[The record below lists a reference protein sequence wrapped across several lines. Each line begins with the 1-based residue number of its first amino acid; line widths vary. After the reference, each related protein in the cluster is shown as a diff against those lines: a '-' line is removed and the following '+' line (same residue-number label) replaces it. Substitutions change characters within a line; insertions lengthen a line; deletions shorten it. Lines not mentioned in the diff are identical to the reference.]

1 MLNKSLI
8 LRFPDLQ
15 GAQMAAPF
23 MVEGLATQLDELQI
37 IDLKVI
43 IGKAGE
49 LVVSAGFE
57 DAKTLKKADT
67 FFAEMIETMKKSFL
81 FRVNVFD
88 AVAVMNLNADAI
100 EAKTAARAAA

>member
-23 MVEGLATQLDELQI
+23 LVEGLAMKTDELEI
-37 IDLKVI
+37 IDLKII

-49 LVVSAGFE
+49 VVVSSGFK
-57 DAKTLKKADT
+57 DAKALKKANV
-67 FFAEMIETMKKSFL
+67 FFAEIVETMKRSFL
-81 FRVNVFD
+81 FRVHAFD
-88 AVAVMNLNADAI
+88 AVAVMHLNDEGL
-100 EAKTAARAAA
+100 EAKRAQRAAA